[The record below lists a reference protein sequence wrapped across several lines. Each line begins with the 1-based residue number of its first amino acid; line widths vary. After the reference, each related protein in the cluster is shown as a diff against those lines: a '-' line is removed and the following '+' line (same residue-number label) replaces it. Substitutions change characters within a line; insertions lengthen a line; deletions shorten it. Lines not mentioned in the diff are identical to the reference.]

1 MKKKLKA
8 NLGGQPE
15 CSDPVK
21 EMTTTT
27 KYTKFSNEEL
37 WAMARG
43 DAPYVFGEADE
54 DDEEPNETQPIMIP
68 FMNLTKAERDKKSV
82 GFKYGLCAH
91 CDAGL
96 ADESEFVC
104 EPRGLGCSWVMACNA
119 CHDYYQQLAYK
130 RGCEGGCN

>member
-1 MKKKLKA
+1 
-8 NLGGQPE
+8 
-15 CSDPVK
+15 
-21 EMTTTT
+21 MTTTT

-43 DAPYVFGEADE
+43 DAPYVFAEDYESDE
-54 DDEEPNETQPIMIP
+54 DEDHPPQHIP
-68 FMNLTKAERDKKSV
+68 FMNLTKAERDKKSAE
-82 GFKYGLCAH
+82 FKYGLCAH

-119 CHDYYQQLAYK
+119 CHDYYQQVAYK